1 MKIENAEE
9 IQELKAI
16 VEKLCKKHHLIIQI
30 AEDNYFK
37 IFTDQSSGIT
47 LFLQLDENQNLSFY
61 FLQRTYDVFYT
72 GDRSDAHVVL
82 SLMFTAFLRFYKSG
96 ISCEQF
102 DIAHPAVQD
111 EIWGRY
117 LVPIQV
123 PILHGLLNNLLKL
136 SRKL

>member
-47 LFLQLDENQNLSFY
+47 LFLQFDFFREHTMCFILVIGLM
-61 FLQRTYDVFYT
+61 RT
-72 GDRSDAHVVL
+72 
-82 SLMFTAFLRFYKSG
+82 
-96 ISCEQF
+96 
-102 DIAHPAVQD
+102 
-111 EIWGRY
+111 
-117 LVPIQV
+117 
-123 PILHGLLNNLLKL
+123 
-136 SRKL
+136 